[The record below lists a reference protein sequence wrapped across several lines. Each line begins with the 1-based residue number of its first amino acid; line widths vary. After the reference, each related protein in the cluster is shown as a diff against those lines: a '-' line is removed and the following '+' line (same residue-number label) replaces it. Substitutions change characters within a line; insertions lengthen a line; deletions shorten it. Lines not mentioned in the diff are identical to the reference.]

1 MPDTTL
7 ELVDKTT
14 LRKVITAAAIGNFI
28 EWFDFAI
35 YGFLATILTKEFF
48 PGGDLTVGLLK
59 TFAVF
64 AVAFAFRPLGGV
76 FFGMIGDRIGRK
88 KTLSATILLMAA
100 ATTLMGLLPSH
111 AAIGFW
117 APALLTILRCVQAF
131 SAGGEYAG
139 ACAYVMEHAPPGR
152 RGYLG
157 SFIPFTTFSTF
168 AFAAV
173 IAWVLETILAPE
185 AMSSWGWRIPF
196 LVAAPV
202 GLIGLYLR
210 LSLSETPAFKALE
223 QEHAVA
229 HAPVTEAVHSQLPG
243 MFKLGAFISVTALSF
258 YTFTTYFTTYL
269 KTVAH
274 LPSTTALLVVV
285 LALFF
290 AALLCPLAGLYTD
303 WVGRRRTIFSIC
315 IFFII
320 VIYPAFSLGGMGY
333 LPSALLGVALLAI
346 PALFANVVT
355 VPLLSEVFLTRNRYT
370 ASALTYNIAYTVFGG
385 TAPFMA
391 TWLIWATGESMAPAF
406 YIALISLMALIG
418 GGLLRD
424 TSRIRLA

>member
-1 MPDTTL
+1 M
-7 ELVDKTT
+7 
-14 LRKVITAAAIGNFI
+14 AAAIGNFV

-48 PGGDLTVGLLK
+48 PSDDPTVGLLK

-64 AVAFAFRPLGGV
+64 AVAFAFRPLGGI

-100 ATTLMGLLPSH
+100 ATTLIGLLPSH

-117 APALLTILRCVQAF
+117 APALLTGLRCIQAF

-139 ACAYVMEHAPPGR
+139 ACAYVMEHTPAGR
-152 RGYLG
+152 RGYIG

-173 IAWVLETILAPE
+173 IAWLLETTLAPT
-185 AMSSWGWRIPF
+185 AMNSWGWRVPF

-210 LSLSETPAFKALE
+210 ISLSETPAFKVLE
-223 QEHAVA
+223 QDHAVA
-229 HAPVTEAVHSQLPG
+229 HAPVVETVRSQTPG
-243 MFKLGAFISVTALSF
+243 MLKLGAFVSVTALSF
-258 YTFTTYFTTYL
+258 YTFTTYFSTYL
-269 KTVAH
+269 RVVAQ
-274 LPSTTALLVVV
+274 LPRSTALLVVV
-285 LALFF
+285 LALLF

-303 WVGRRRTIFSIC
+303 RVGRRWTIRSIC
-315 IFFII
+315 VFFVV
-320 VIYPAFSLGGMGY
+320 VIYPAFSLGATGY
-333 LPSALLGVALLAI
+333 LPGVLAGVALLAT
-346 PALFANVVT
+346 AAVAANVCT
-355 VPLLSEVFLTRNRYT
+355 VPLLSEVFPTRNRYT
-370 ASALTYNIAYTVFGG
+370 ASALTYNVAYTVFGG

-391 TWLIWATGESMAPAF
+391 TWLIAVTGARMAPAF
-406 YIALISLMALIG
+406 YIGAVSIMALIG

-424 TSRIRLA
+424 TSRSRLI